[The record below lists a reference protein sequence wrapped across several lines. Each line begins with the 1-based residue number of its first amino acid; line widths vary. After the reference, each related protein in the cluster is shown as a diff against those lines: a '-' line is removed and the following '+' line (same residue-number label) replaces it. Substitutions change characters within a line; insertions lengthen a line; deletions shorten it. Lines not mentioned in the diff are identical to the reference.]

1 MIPSS
6 QWSNRCRNGYAVDTL
21 TPAGVETSVHRLE
34 ITLNR
39 LLVSSLALA
48 MAATTAV
55 GFAADDVKSGLQLG
69 EHAGFFLVKD
79 VTGPNK
85 DKSLCYR

>member
-1 MIPSS
+1 M
-6 QWSNRCRNGYAVDTL
+6 
-21 TPAGVETSVHRLE
+21 
-34 ITLNR
+34 NR

-69 EHAGFFLVKD
+69 EKAGYFVVRD

>member
-1 MIPSS
+1 M
-6 QWSNRCRNGYAVDTL
+6 
-21 TPAGVETSVHRLE
+21 
-34 ITLNR
+34 NR

-48 MAATTAV
+48 VAANTAV

>member
-1 MIPSS
+1 MFP
-6 QWSNRCRNGYAVDTL
+6 
-21 TPAGVETSVHRLE
+21 HLE
-34 ITLNR
+34 ITMNK
-39 LLVSSLALA
+39 LLVSSVALA
-48 MAATTAV
+48 ITAASAV
-55 GFAADDVKSGLQLG
+55 GFAADELKSGLQLG

>member
-1 MIPSS
+1 M
-6 QWSNRCRNGYAVDTL
+6 NK
-21 TPAGVETSVHRLE
+21 
-34 ITLNR
+34 

-48 MAATTAV
+48 MAATSAV
-55 GFAADDVKSGLQLG
+55 GFAAEDDLKSGLQLG

>member
-1 MIPSS
+1 M
-6 QWSNRCRNGYAVDTL
+6 
-21 TPAGVETSVHRLE
+21 HRL
-34 ITLNR
+34 
-39 LLVSSLALA
+39 LALSVA
-48 MAATTAV
+48 LAFTATSAV
-55 GFAADDVKSGLQLG
+55 GFAADKVKSGLQPE